1 MMIRKAR
8 KEDCPELYDLIHEIF
23 VDMELPLLNLL
34 DPDVLKAAMVRAM
47 HEDVYRFSFR
57 NGLVYEEDGE
67 ILGCCFGY
75 PGATEPII
83 DAALRTAFKKMH
95 VTAPNLF
102 PDSETF
108 AGEWY
113 LDSIVTKQAARGK
126 GVAHQLLQTLPTLAT
141 AAGETVIGLNCEKDN
156 LQAKKLYEKVGFRT
170 VSERILS
177 GHVYDHMQWD
187 FTGTSLYK

>member
-1 MMIRKAR
+1 MIRKAR

-23 VDMELPLLNLL
+23 VDMELPLLDLL
-34 DPDVLKAAMVRAM
+34 DPDVLKAAVVRAM
-47 HEDVYRFSFR
+47 HEDVYRFSYR
-57 NGLVYEEDGE
+57 NGLVYEEADE

-83 DAALRTAFKKMH
+83 DAALRTAFKEMR
-95 VTAPNLF
+95 VTAPRLF

-113 LDSIVTKQAARGK
+113 LDSIVTKQSARGK
-126 GVAHQLLQTLPTLAT
+126 GVAHQLLQALPTLASV
-141 AAGETVIGLNCEKDN
+141 AGETVIGLNCEKDN

-177 GHVYDHMQWD
+177 GHVYDHMQWK
-187 FTGTSLYK
+187 FRETS

>member
-1 MMIRKAR
+1 LIRKAR

-23 VDMELPLLNLL
+23 VDMELPLLDLL

-47 HEDVYRFSFR
+47 HEDVYRFSYR
-57 NGLVYEEDGE
+57 NGLVYEENGE

-75 PGATEPII
+75 PGASEPII
-83 DAALRTAFKKMH
+83 DAALRKAFKEMH

-113 LDSIVTKQAARGK
+113 LDSIVTKQSARGK
-126 GVAHQLLQTLPTLAT
+126 GVAHQLLQALPTLASV
-141 AAGETVIGLNCEKDN
+141 AGETVIGLNCEKDN

-170 VSERILS
+170 VSERTLS
-177 GHVYDHMQWD
+177 GHVYDHMQWAFKD
-187 FTGTSLYK
+187 VVLNK

>member
-1 MMIRKAR
+1 MIRKAI
-8 KEDCPELYDLIHEIF
+8 KEDCPELYDLIHEIL
-23 VDMELPLLNLL
+23 VDMELPLLTLL
-34 DPDVLKAAMVRAM
+34 EPDVLKAAVVRAM
-47 HEDVYRFSFR
+47 QEDVYRFSYR
-57 NGLVYEEDGE
+57 NGLVYEENSE

-75 PGATEPII
+75 PGASEPII
-83 DAALRTAFKKMH
+83 DAALQTAFDKMYI
-95 VTAPNLF
+95 TAARLF

-113 LDSIVTKQAARGK
+113 LDSIVTKQSARGK
-126 GVAHQLLQTLPTLAT
+126 GVAYQLLQALPTLAS

-177 GHVYDHMQWD
+177 GHAYDHMQWD
-187 FTGTSLYK
+187 FTGADLNK

>member
-1 MMIRKAR
+1 MIRKAR

-23 VDMELPLLNLL
+23 VDMELPLLDLL
-34 DPDVLKAAMVRAM
+34 DPDVLKSAIVRAM
-47 HEDVYRFSFR
+47 QQDVYRFSYR
-57 NGLVYEEDGE
+57 NGLVYEENGK

-75 PGATEPII
+75 TGASEPII
-83 DAALRTAFKKMH
+83 DGALRTAFEEMH
-95 VTAPNLF
+95 VTVPRLF

-113 LDSIVTKQAARGK
+113 LDSIVTKQSARGM
-126 GVAHQLLQTLPTLAT
+126 GVAYQLLQALPTVAT

-170 VSERILS
+170 ISERILS
-177 GHVYDHMQWD
+177 GHVYDHMQWEIQKTAPD
-187 FTGTSLYK
+187 E

>member
-1 MMIRKAR
+1 MIRKAQ

-23 VDMELPLLNLL
+23 VDMELPLLDLL
-34 DPDVLKAAMVRAM
+34 EPDVLKAAMVRAM

-57 NGLVYEEDGE
+57 NGLVYEENGE

-75 PGATEPII
+75 PGASEPII
-83 DAALRTAFKKMH
+83 DAALRTAFKEMI
-95 VTAPNLF
+95 VTAPRLF

-113 LDSIVTKQAARGK
+113 LDSIVTKQSARGK
-126 GVAHQLLQTLPTLAT
+126 GIAFQLLQALPTLAS
-141 AAGETVIGLNCEKDN
+141 AVGETVIGLNCEQDN

-177 GHVYDHMQWD
+177 GHVYDHMQWA
-187 FTGTSLYK
+187 FKGTAFNK

>member
-1 MMIRKAR
+1 MIRKAQ

-23 VDMELPLLNLL
+23 IDMELPLLDLL
-34 DPDVLKAAMVRAM
+34 EPDVLKAAMVRAM
-47 HEDVYRFSFR
+47 HEDVYRFSFQ
-57 NGLVYEEDGE
+57 NGLVYEENGE

-75 PGATEPII
+75 PGASEPII
-83 DAALRTAFKKMH
+83 DAALRTAFEEMQ

-113 LDSIVTKQAARGK
+113 LDSIVTKQSARGK
-126 GVAHQLLQTLPTLAT
+126 GVAHHLLQALPTLAS
-141 AAGETVIGLNCEKDN
+141 AVDETVIGLNCEKDN
-156 LQAKKLYEKVGFRT
+156 QQAKKLYEKVGFRT

-187 FTGTSLYK
+187 FTGADLNK

>member
-1 MMIRKAR
+1 MIRKAR

-23 VDMELPLLNLL
+23 VDMELPLLDLL
-34 DPDVLKAAMVRAM
+34 DPAVLKAAVVRAM
-47 HEDVYRFSFR
+47 HADVYRFSYR
-57 NGLVYEEDGE
+57 NGLVYEENGE

-75 PGATEPII
+75 PGASEPII
-83 DAALRTAFKKMH
+83 DAALRTAFEEMH
-95 VTAPNLF
+95 VAAPRLF

-113 LDSIVTKQAARGK
+113 LDSIVTKQSARGK
-126 GVAHQLLQTLPTLAT
+126 GVAFQLLQALPTLAT
-141 AAGETVIGLNCEKDN
+141 AAGETIIGLNCEKDN

-177 GHVYDHMQWD
+177 GHVYDHMQWA
-187 FTGTSLYK
+187 FTGAALNK

>member
-1 MMIRKAR
+1 MIRKAQ

-23 VDMELPLLNLL
+23 VDMELPLLDLL
-34 DPDVLKAAMVRAM
+34 EPDVLKAAVVRAM
-47 HEDVYRFSFR
+47 HEEVYRFSYL
-57 NGLVYEEDGE
+57 NGLVCEEEGE
-67 ILGCCFGY
+67 ILSCCFGY
-75 PGATEPII
+75 PGASEPVI
-83 DAALRTAFKKMH
+83 DAALRTAFEEMQ
-95 VTAPNLF
+95 VTAPRLF

-126 GVAHQLLQTLPTLAT
+126 GVAARLLQALPTLAS

-177 GHVYDHMQWD
+177 GHVYDHMQWELKD
-187 FTGTSLYK
+187 AVLSN

>member
-1 MMIRKAR
+1 MIRKAQ
-8 KEDCPELYDLIHEIF
+8 KKDCPELYDLIHEIF
-23 VDMELPLLNLL
+23 VDMELPLLDVLE
-34 DPDVLKAAMVRAM
+34 PDVLKAAVVRAM
-47 HEDVYRFSFR
+47 QEDVYRFSYR
-57 NGLVYEEDGE
+57 NGLVYEENGE

-75 PGATEPII
+75 PGASEPII
-83 DAALRTAFKKMH
+83 DAALRTAFEGMH
-95 VTAPNLF
+95 VSAPRLF

-126 GVAHQLLQTLPTLAT
+126 GVAHQLLQALPTLAS
-141 AAGETVIGLNCEKDN
+141 AVDETVIGLNCEKDN

-177 GHVYDHMQWD
+177 GHVYDHMQWAFKD
-187 FTGTSLYK
+187 VVLNK

>member
-1 MMIRKAR
+1 MKKTAKSSAVASAIR
-8 KEDCPELYDLIHEIF
+8 EQPNPSSIPHSG
-23 VDMELPLLNLL
+23 PLLRKCTSRR
-34 DPDVLKAAMVRAM
+34 PD
-47 HEDVYRFSFR
+47 
-57 NGLVYEEDGE
+57 
-67 ILGCCFGY
+67 
-75 PGATEPII
+75 
-83 DAALRTAFKKMH
+83 
-95 VTAPNLF
+95 LF

-113 LDSIVTKQAARGK
+113 LDSIVTKQSARGK
-126 GVAHQLLQTLPTLAT
+126 GVAHQLLQALPTLAT

>member
-1 MMIRKAR
+1 MIRKAQ

-23 VDMELPLLNLL
+23 VDMELPLLDLL
-34 DPDVLKAAMVRAM
+34 DPDVLKAAVVRAM
-47 HEDVYRFSFR
+47 HEDVYRFSYR
-57 NGLVYEEDGE
+57 NGLVYEEEGE

-75 PGATEPII
+75 PGASEPII
-83 DAALRTAFKKMH
+83 DAALRTAFEEMQI
-95 VTAPNLF
+95 TGPRLF

-126 GVAHQLLQTLPTLAT
+126 GVAHQLLQALPTLAT
-141 AAGETVIGLNCEKDN
+141 AAGETVIGLNCDKDN

-177 GHVYDHMQWD
+177 SHVYDHMQWEPERIAD
-187 FTGTSLYK
+187 IK

>member
-1 MMIRKAR
+1 MIRNAR

-34 DPDVLKAAMVRAM
+34 DPDVLKAAMVRSM

-57 NGLVYEEDGE
+57 NGLVYEENGE

-75 PGATEPII
+75 PGASEPII
-83 DAALRTAFKKMH
+83 DAALRTAFKEMH

-113 LDSIVTKQAARGK
+113 LDSIVTKQSARGK
-126 GVAHQLLQTLPTLAT
+126 GVAYQLLQALPTLAS

-156 LQAKKLYEKVGFRT
+156 QQAKKLYEKVGFRT

-177 GHVYDHMQWD
+177 GHVYEHMQWAFKD
-187 FTGTSLYK
+187 VVLNK

>member
-1 MMIRKAR
+1 MMRKAR

-23 VDMELPLLNLL
+23 VDMELPLLDLL
-34 DPDVLKAAMVRAM
+34 EPDVLKAAMVRAM
-47 HEDVYRFSFR
+47 QEDVYRFSFR
-57 NGLVYEEDGE
+57 NGLVYEEAGE

-75 PGATEPII
+75 QGASEPII
-83 DAALRTAFKKMH
+83 DAALRTAFKEMKI
-95 VTAPNLF
+95 TAPCLF

-113 LDSIVTKQAARGK
+113 LDSIVTKAAARGK
-126 GVAHQLLQTLPTLAT
+126 GVAFQLLQALPTLAS

-156 LQAKKLYEKVGFRT
+156 QQAKKLYEKVGFKT

-177 GHVYDHMQWD
+177 GHVYNHMQWA
-187 FTGTSLYK
+187 FYGTNIK

>member
-1 MMIRKAR
+1 MIRKAK

-23 VDMELPLLNLL
+23 VDMELPLLDLL
-34 DPDVLKAAMVRAM
+34 DPDVLKAAVVRAM
-47 HEDVYRFSFR
+47 QEDVYRFSYR
-57 NGLVYEEDGE
+57 NGLVYEENGE

-75 PGATEPII
+75 PGAIESII
-83 DAALRTAFKKMH
+83 DAALRTAFKEMH
-95 VTAPNLF
+95 VPAPSLF

-126 GVAHQLLQTLPTLAT
+126 GVAHQLLQALPTLAS

-187 FTGTSLYK
+187 FTYN